1 MEERRAGFTR
11 GDWDKS
17 SVDHSNG
24 KRDCTYESKLVLRST
39 EIQPPSSDL
48 SPLYFSAGVHFPTL
62 TLRYFHTVC
71 GKHDYACFQK
81 LGKQHKVPFLYQP
94 QHSIYAIC

>member
-48 SPLYFSAGVHFPTL
+48 SRLYFSAGVYFPTCIYEGIL
-62 TLRYFHTVC
+62 LVCLLVGANAELLR
-71 GKHDYACFQK
+71 GDAC
-81 LGKQHKVPFLYQP
+81 
-94 QHSIYAIC
+94 